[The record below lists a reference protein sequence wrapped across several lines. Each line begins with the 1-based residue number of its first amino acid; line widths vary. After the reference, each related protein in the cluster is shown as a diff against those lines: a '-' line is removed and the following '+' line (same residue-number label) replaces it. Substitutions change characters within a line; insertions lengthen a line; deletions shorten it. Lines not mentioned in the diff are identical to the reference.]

1 VTFSACKKN
10 ADTEISPAEMN
21 DSLKKIATYYDKKGM
36 EFYDQDQ
43 LDSAVS
49 NYMTALTY
57 YEQTDEIKN
66 RR

>member
-1 VTFSACKKN
+1 
-10 ADTEISPAEMN
+10 MN